1 MTEPEL
7 GARIAALE
15 VKVAGLYQQLGLEEP
30 AAAGG
35 LSPAVQQ
42 ALAAGNK
49 IEAIRIQREQT
60 GMGLAEAK
68 AAVEGGA
75 AGPRIIT

>member
-30 AAAGG
+30 AAASG